1 MDVWITWVDKCMD
14 SKKNVMYTNSQYV
27 LSAIGPT
34 NMILELVHCFVFL
47 IITDL
52 ILKYIVMYE

>member
-1 MDVWITWVDKCMD
+1 MSGLHELTSVWIV
-14 SKKNVMYTNSQYV
+14 KKNVTYANSQYV

>member
-1 MDVWITWVDKCMD
+1 MD
-14 SKKNVMYTNSQYV
+14 SKKNVMYANSQYV